1 MRTNSAGK
9 ALIKKWEGFR
19 SDPYICSGGVWTI
32 GYGATRLL
40 DNSRVSKDTPPV
52 TQDEALDLLEQ
63 QLISYEKSVSRL
75 IPLHFLNV
83 NQYSALVSFCY
94 NLGSRS
100 LKASTLRKHILAERN
115 EQAADEFP
123 KWCFASGR
131 KLKGL
136 QLRRL
141 DERRL
146 FLS

>member
-1 MRTNSAGK
+1 MKTNNAGK
-9 ALIKKWEGFR
+9 VLIKKWEWFR

-40 DNSRVSKDTPPV
+40 DGSRISKDTPSV
-52 TQDEALDLLEQ
+52 TKDEGLDLLDK
-63 QLISYEKSVSRL
+63 QLLNYERSVNRL
-75 IPLHFLNV
+75 IPAHCV
-83 NQYSALVSFCY
+83 NENEYSALVSFCY

-100 LKASTLRKHILAERN
+100 LKASTLRKLILAGENDR
-115 EQAADEFP
+115 ASDEFP

-131 KLKGL
+131 KLRGL